1 VNNEDRFGATGRLNK
16 DSDAGKNNFRLLPTL
31 ILFLKFHFQKIIP
44 TSWKRARVLS
54 YGTIPHFFGNL
65 MLTKLNF
72 VHIINN

>member
-54 YGTIPHFFGNL
+54 YGSIPHFFWKFDVNE
-65 MLTKLNF
+65 T
-72 VHIINN
+72 